1 MPRGKKKIES
11 SVSIQ
16 TEDGDIVNPG
26 DCCGN
31 YLATDESCMICE
43 IAETCKDMTESF
55 NENGEER

>member
-1 MPRGKKKIES
+1 MSRKKKSKDIQIEKPKDS
-11 SVSIQ
+11 
-16 TEDGDIVNPG
+16 EIVNPG

-55 NENGEER
+55 NNGETNE

>member
-1 MPRGKKKIES
+1 MSRKKKVET
-11 SVSIQ
+11 VNV
-16 TEDGDIVNPG
+16 EKKNEEPDIVNPG

-55 NENGEER
+55 NEDK

>member
-11 SVSIQ
+11 SAIQ
-16 TEDGDIVNPG
+16 TENGEIVNPG

>member
-1 MPRGKKKIES
+1 MSRKKKVENVKIEEEK
-11 SVSIQ
+11 
-16 TEDGDIVNPG
+16 TEVDVVNPG

-55 NENGEER
+55 NEDK